1 MHYAQIS
8 PLLSHLC
15 KWHCFRS
22 LVVQMQLCKPMFC
35 CHVLFRKK
43 VLSSNNKPYLFIL
56 FLIVLSWTLT
66 FSMLT
71 KTCRVWN
78 VALGFFAVYLSF
90 ARLNWV
96 EFAWTSTPGKNAP
109 DQQTDK
115 NFLRCFAGA
124 QTGWWSV
131 NQVHVISSTW
141 LLLNLWLCGST
152 KVVPSFL
159 QDLVWLICQFQGCQ
173 IWTWIFLSKNYFQ
186 AGASKKQNA

>member
-78 VALGFFAVYLSF
+78 VVLGFFAVYLSF

-141 LLLNLWLCGST
+141 LLLNLWLSVEVLRLYLAFYRTWYGLYA
-152 KVVPSFL
+152 SFR
-159 QDLVWLICQFQGCQ
+159 DVKFERES
-173 IWTWIFLSKNYFQ
+173 F
-186 AGASKKQNA
+186 